1 MGEKS
6 HARRPRVGQVAA
18 PHRLLRHVWLT
29 SSLLCKSELQH
40 LGKFSRGGTIGTSRR
55 RPKELGWG
63 GVGGGGF
70 CVNVIYYEASLCL
83 HSLRSQVHFRVC
95 LISANQE
102 MCQAARAEQATAVRI
117 DVRKR

>member
-6 HARRPRVGQVAA
+6 HARRPHVGQVAA
-18 PHRLLRHVWLT
+18 RRRLLRHVWLT

-55 RPKELGWG
+55 RPKELGW
-63 GVGGGGF
+63 VGGF

-102 MCQAARAEQATAVRI
+102 MCQAARAEQATAVKM
-117 DVRKR
+117 DVCKR

>member
-6 HARRPRVGQVAA
+6 HARRPHVGQLAA
-18 PHRLLRHVWLT
+18 PHRLLQHVWLT

-40 LGKFSRGGTIGTSRR
+40 LGKFSRAATIGTRR
-55 RPKELGWG
+55 RPKELGWE
-63 GVGGGGF
+63 GGGF

-83 HSLRSQVHFRVC
+83 HSLRSQVHFCVC

-102 MCQAARAEQATAVRI
+102 MCQVARAEQATAVKI
-117 DVRKR
+117 DVCKR